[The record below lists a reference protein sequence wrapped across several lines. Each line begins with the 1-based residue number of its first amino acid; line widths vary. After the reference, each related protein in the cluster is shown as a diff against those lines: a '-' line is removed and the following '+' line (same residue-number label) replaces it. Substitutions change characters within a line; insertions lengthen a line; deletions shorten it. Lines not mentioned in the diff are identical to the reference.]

1 MICSGPLKVSDFTE
15 MLNNIKEARNYL
27 GFYFHSK
34 YTRKGLCVTDSQDM
48 EHGCL
53 MIFVHRKHVN
63 KICAET
69 E

>member
-1 MICSGPLKVSDFTE
+1 MICSGALKLSDSIE
-15 MLNNIKEARNYL
+15 MLNNIKEAQNYL

-34 YTRKGLCVTDSQDM
+34 YTRKCLCVTDSQDM
-48 EHGCL
+48 EHACL
-53 MIFVHRKHVN
+53 MLFVHRKHAN